1 MRVNPDELNL
11 KDKLV
16 AINRVAKVVKGG
28 KRFSF
33 CALVVVGDG
42 HGWVG
47 VGKGK
52 ASEVPPAIAKAVGQA
67 KKHLMHV
74 PLKNG
79 SIPHDVHGYFGAEHV
94 LLKPAKEGTGIIAG
108 GAVRAILE
116 VLGAHNIIA
125 KTLGRG
131 NPFNVVR
138 ATLDGL
144 AQVKNPDEVRQ
155 MRRVESH
162 DDASEKVPS

>member
-16 AINRVAKVVKGG
+16 TINRVAKVVKGG

-42 HGWVG
+42 EGWVG
-47 VGKGK
+47 IGKGK
-52 ASEVPPAIAKAVGQA
+52 ATEVPPAIAKAVGQA
-67 KKHLMHV
+67 KKHLIHV

-79 SIPHDVHGYFGAEHV
+79 SIPHDVHGRFGAEHI
-94 LLKPAKEGTGIIAG
+94 LMKPAKEGTGIIAG
-108 GAVRAILE
+108 GAVRNILE

-138 ATLDGL
+138 ATLQGL
-144 AQVKNPDEVRQ
+144 SQLQDPKEVR
-155 MRRVESH
+155 RIRH
-162 DDASEKVPS
+162 SEITS